1 MTIASLGDRV
11 ARAAATLGSKAEPRL
26 LDRVTTWCTRVKET
40 NARIDLTA
48 ARDDDELVD
57 LLVADAIV
65 LAARLPAGA
74 RVVDV
79 GSGAGAPGLPIAL
92 LREDLEVT
100 LVEPLDKRVSFLRS
114 VIGGLGP
121 APGARVPRVVR
132 GRGEVLA
139 PQGGGPAPFDVA
151 TSRATLPPAEWLALG
166 ERLAAADVW
175 VLVARA
181 TAEVDA
187 IEARAAESVD
197 YVWPLTGV
205 RRRAL
210 RVRSASPR

>member
-1 MTIASLGDRV
+1 MTLKDRV
-11 ARAAATLGSKAEPRL
+11 ARVAEALASTASERAL
-26 LDRVTTWCTRVKET
+26 AQVTGWCDRVKET

-57 LLVADAIV
+57 LLVADALV
-65 LAARLPAGA
+65 LASRLPASA

-79 GSGAGAPGLPIAL
+79 GSGAGAPGLPVAL
-92 LREDLEVT
+92 LRDDLDVT

-114 VIGGLGP
+114 VIGGLG
-121 APGARVPRVVR
+121 AREGARGPRVVR
-132 GRGEVLA
+132 GRGEALVPKGA
-139 PQGGGPAPFDVA
+139 GATPFDVA

-166 ERLAAADVW
+166 ERLASDVW

-181 TAEVDA
+181 TPEVDA
-187 IEARAAESVD
+187 IEARASEAVD

-210 RVRSASPR
+210 LVRPPARG